1 MEQTSEAAARA
12 KAGVFPDQ
20 AILDSQIRGERTI
33 AKARS
38 ALIAILAAFGAYVFI
53 SAVQEW
59 GLESELR
66 REVYYVEAFCL
77 LLSAAVTI
85 LIQRI
90 TARGEYRR
98 WMRSIPSLIDIASVA
113 AVHWAMAVSNNPCYS
128 FSGAVVWFY
137 ILFVVLS
144 SMRNSAISVLLTGA
158 YSAIAFIVLNTIFF
172 ASMGNFA
179 EGGNIYANGAGRVV
193 KLDYEDEVIKA
204 VVILAVTGILA
215 VMSKRNM
222 GLVRKEIELHEVAES
237 YARTLKEINE
247 SLERFIPREFLGFLG
262 KGNILEVELGNWS
275 EREMTI
281 FFLDIRDFTTLS
293 ENMSPRDNFRFLNSF
308 LSIFGPIVRT
318 HGGFIDKYPGDGI
331 MALFPGGPDGAL
343 AAALEMR
350 EKLVE
355 YNRGR
360 AAGGYAPI
368 RFGIGI
374 HAGPLMLGTIGEN
387 NRMDSTVISDSVNT
401 ASRLEGLTKKFSK
414 DILVSGQT
422 LETLSAPVDY
432 ETRYLGDENV
442 KGRATAVR
450 VYELVGRSKDEGA
463 RAAG

>member
-1 MEQTSEAAARA
+1 MDREAETAAGSDAPAVPERT
-12 KAGVFPDQ
+12 
-20 AILDSQIRGERTI
+20 ILDSQIRGERSI
-33 AKARS
+33 AKARCV
-38 ALIAILAAFGAYVFI
+38 LLAILAAFAAYVFAT
-53 SAVQEW
+53 AVGER
-59 GLESELR
+59 GIYSEVR
-66 REVYYVEAFCL
+66 RAVYYVEAACL
-77 LLSAAVTI
+77 VLGLIITI
-85 LIQRI
+85 LVLRI
-90 TARGEYRR
+90 TSRREYRA
-98 WMRSIPSLIDIASVA
+98 WMRFLPSLVDVSSVA
-113 AVHWAMAVSNNPCYS
+113 AVQWAMAASNNPSYS
-128 FSGAVVWFY
+128 FTGAVVWFY
-137 ILFVVLS
+137 VLFVALS
-144 SMRNSAISVLLTGA
+144 AMRNSAASVIFTGIFS
-158 YSAIAFIVLNTIFF
+158 SAAFIALNTAFF

-179 EGGNIYANGAGRVV
+179 EGGNVYASATGRMV

-204 VVILAVTGILA
+204 IVILAVTNILA
-215 VMSKRNM
+215 VISRRNM
-222 GLVRKEIELHEVAES
+222 LLARKQIELHEIADR
-237 YARTLKEINE
+237 YALTLKEINE

-262 KGNILEVELGNWS
+262 KENILEVELGNWS

-343 AAALEMR
+343 ASALEMR
-350 EKLVE
+350 ERLVD
-355 YNRGR
+355 YNEGR
-360 AAGGYAPI
+360 AKGGYAPI

-401 ASRLEGLTKKFSK
+401 ASRLEGLTKKFAK

-422 LETLSAPVDY
+422 LDALAGPGDY
-432 ETRYLGDENV
+432 EARYLGEERV

-450 VYELVGRSKDEGA
+450 VFELAGRSG
-463 RAAG
+463 AAGA

>member
-1 MEQTSEAAARA
+1 MGQRNEGAVAIEARS
-12 KAGVFPDQ
+12 VPDR

-38 ALIAILAAFGAYVFI
+38 VLIAILAAFAVYVFA
-53 SAVQEW
+53 SAVEER
-59 GLESELR
+59 GIESELGR
-66 REVYYVEAFCL
+66 AVYYVEAASL
-77 LLSAAVTI
+77 VLSGLITI
-85 LIQRI
+85 LILRI
-90 TARGEYRR
+90 TGRGEYRS
-98 WMRSIPSLIDIASVA
+98 WMRFLPPIVDVSCVA
-113 AVHWAMAVSNNPCYS
+113 AVHWAMAVSNNPSYS
-128 FSGAVVWFY
+128 FTGAVVWFY
-137 ILFVVLS
+137 ILFVALS
-144 SMRNSAISVLLTGA
+144 SMRNSAASVLFTGA
-158 YSAIAFIVLNTIFF
+158 FSAAVFIALNTAFF
-172 ASMGNFA
+172 AGMGNFA
-179 EGGNIYANGAGRVV
+179 EGSNVYSSAAGSTV

-204 VVILAVTGILA
+204 IVILSVTGILA
-215 VMSKRNM
+215 VMSRRNM
-222 GLVRKEIELHEVAES
+222 GLVRKEIELHEVADS

-350 EKLVE
+350 GKLVE
-355 YNRGR
+355 YNQGR
-360 AAGGYAPI
+360 AAGGYASI

-387 NRMDSTVISDSVNT
+387 NRMDSTVISDAVNT

-422 LETLSAPVDY
+422 LDVLAKPEDY

-442 KGRATAVR
+442 KGRTVAVR
-450 VYELVGRSKDEGA
+450 VFELVGRAEV
-463 RAAG
+463 AATA